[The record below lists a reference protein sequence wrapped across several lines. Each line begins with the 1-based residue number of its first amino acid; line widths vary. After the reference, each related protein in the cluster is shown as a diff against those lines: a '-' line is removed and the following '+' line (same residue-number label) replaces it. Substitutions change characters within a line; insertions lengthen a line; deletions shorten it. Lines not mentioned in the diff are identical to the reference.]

1 MNEEYGARAKS
12 KKPRRQPRAV
22 ALGGL
27 VAVAVV
33 AAVLLG
39 GWTNSTSAR
48 ATTSAKK
55 AAAQAVTLYVFRGE
69 TGIKGP
75 DGKGHDAFVPSS
87 FAVKSGSRVTVTVVN
102 YDEGLHS
109 MTAPGVGL
117 DASITGGKALSNG
130 KIGPVTT
137 HFTFTPTTKGTFRW
151 YCKIPCDKGANY
163 WAMEPGYDGPSE
175 NGFMAGYIVVI

>member
-1 MNEEYGARAKS
+1 VVVPFS
-12 KKPRRQPRAV
+12 SSDLAV
-22 ALGGL
+22 ARHLPAGRH
-27 VAVAVV
+27 
-33 AAVLLG
+33 
-39 GWTNSTSAR
+39 R
-48 ATTSAKK
+48 AGDRHLKFHDYRDN
-55 AAAQAVTLYVFRGE
+55 LFRGE

-75 DGKGHDAFVPSS
+75 DGKGHDSFVAPN
-87 FAVKSGSRVTVTVVN
+87 FVVKSGAPVTVTVVN
-102 YDEGLHS
+102 YDEGSHS

-163 WAMEPGYDGPSE
+163 WAMGPGYDGPSE